1 MLLRVKLLYLKM
13 PISWQ
18 IPRSNQ
24 VSSIVRDQFVKVQ
37 WERLLQ
43 QIFPGMAQGHLMA
56 THLVQVHLID
66 SQKYLQ

>member
-1 MLLRVKLLYLKM
+1 M

-43 QIFPGMAQGHLMA
+43 QIFPAMAQGHLMA